1 MVPMPKVAGA
11 LTVLTLIIMLIAVG
25 PILTIWSLN
34 TIFPSLAIPYTFST
48 WAAVVF
54 LGAALR
60 ANISSK
66 DE

>member
-34 TIFPSLAIPYTFST
+34 ALFPSLAIPYTFST